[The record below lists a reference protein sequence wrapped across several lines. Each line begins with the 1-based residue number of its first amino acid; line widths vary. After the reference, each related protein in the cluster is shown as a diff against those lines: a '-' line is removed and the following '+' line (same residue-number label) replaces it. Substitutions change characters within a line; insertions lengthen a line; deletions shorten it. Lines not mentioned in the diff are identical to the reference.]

1 MYVEEVCSMKKVVR
15 GFYSIAHSVKLCKPN
30 VIAAYPITPQT
41 EIVENL
47 AKMYSNGELGDCE
60 YVTAES
66 EFGAASILVGASAAG
81 ARTFTATCSQGLVLM
96 SEVLLNAAGM
106 RLPIVIVNTNR
117 ALSAPLSIWNDHQDS
132 MLLRDG
138 GLIQIHVE
146 TNQEAHDMVPV
157 AFKVA
162 ENPRVMLPFMVNM
175 DGFKLT
181 HAYEP
186 VDLLDQEIVD
196 SFLPP
201 YEPPVYMTTKNPL
214 TFGSYAPPHCYAE
227 FRVTLQNAMMRAL
240 DEIEK
245 AYKDWAEI
253 TGRYWG
259 GHAVGEY
266 TDDAELVVVSMG
278 SLTGMVRDVVNEMRR
293 EGKKVGL
300 LKLRTFRPFPVKEVR
315 NALKNANKILVF
327 ERAVS
332 FGYEGPV
339 GIEVKSA
346 IFGFTPEFYSFAV
359 GLGGRDVPR
368 EEIVKIIDDVYE
380 GKVEQGFH
388 FGTIKEFEEVVV

>member
-1 MYVEEVCSMKKVVR
+1 MRKVIR
-15 GFYSIAHSVKLCKPN
+15 GFYAVAHAVKLSKPS

-47 AKMYSNGELGDCE
+47 AKMYSNGELKDCQ

-66 EFGAASILVGASAAG
+66 EFGAASILVGASATG

-106 RLPIVIVNTNR
+106 RLPIVLVNTNR

-146 TNQEAHDMVPV
+146 TNQEAHDMVPL

-162 ENPRVMLPFMVNM
+162 ENPKVMLPFMLNM

-186 VDLLDQEIVD
+186 VDLLDEEHVD
-196 SFLPP
+196 KFLPP
-201 YEPPVYMTTKNPL
+201 YEPPVKMTTENPL
-214 TFGSYAPPHCYAE
+214 TFGCYAPPHCYME
-227 FRVTLQNAMMRAL
+227 FRVALQNAMERAKGVL
-240 DEIEK
+240 EK
-245 AYKDWAEI
+245 AYREWTEVI
-253 TGRYWG
+253 GRDWG
-259 GHAVGEY
+259 GHVVADY
-266 TDDAELVVVSMG
+266 ADDAELMVVSMG
-278 SLTGMVRDVVNEMRR
+278 SLTGMVRDVIRELRE

-300 LKLRTFRPFPVKEVR
+300 LKIRTFRPFPDKEIR
-315 NALKNANKILVF
+315 DALINANKILVF

-332 FGYEGPV
+332 FGHEGPV

-346 IFGFTPEFYSFAV
+346 LFGLSPEFYSYAV

-368 EEIVKIIDDVYE
+368 EEIVKMITDVYD
-380 GKVEQGFH
+380 GRVEQGFH
-388 FGTIKEFEEVVV
+388 FGGVKPFEEVIT